1 MTNVIPTQP
10 PTPAPQPAERKA
22 DTKPW
27 IAPRLESFHI
37 SEETELSGSPS
48 ISYDGSVSLS

>member
-37 SEETELSGSPS
+37 AEETEVSGSPTLHF
-48 ISYDGSVSLS
+48 DGSVSLS